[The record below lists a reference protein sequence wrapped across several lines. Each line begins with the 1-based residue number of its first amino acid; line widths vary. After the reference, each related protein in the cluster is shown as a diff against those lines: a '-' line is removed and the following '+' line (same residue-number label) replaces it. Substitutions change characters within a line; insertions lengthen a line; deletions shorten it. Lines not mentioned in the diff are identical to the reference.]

1 MASMEDMDGLER
13 ISLWR
18 CVRYVCM
25 SITVRLVFYVLYK
38 ERMQQTARLHLI
50 MSICYRW

>member
-18 CVRYVCM
+18 YVRYVCM
-25 SITVRLVFYVLYK
+25 GITVRLVFYVLYK
-38 ERMQQTARLHLI
+38 ERMQ
-50 MSICYRW
+50 